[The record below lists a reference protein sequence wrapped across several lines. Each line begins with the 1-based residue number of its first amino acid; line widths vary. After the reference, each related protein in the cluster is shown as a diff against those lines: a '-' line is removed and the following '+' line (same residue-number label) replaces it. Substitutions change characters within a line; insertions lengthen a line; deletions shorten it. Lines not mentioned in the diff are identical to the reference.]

1 MANGKQDRR
10 AVKEQKGERGK
21 RRGESENERGSLK
34 EGDKAHTKPKCE
46 LNLVY

>member
-10 AVKEQKGERGK
+10 AVAEKKRENREKERGS
-21 RRGESENERGSLK
+21 RRGSLK